1 MVAGEYTEAERRIV
15 ILACCLSGFIAPLL
29 STMMNLSLVS
39 IGNEFSVGS
48 HQLAYV
54 NTAFLLSSVV
64 FMVPMS
70 KAADIFGKKRVFL
83 AGLVM
88 ILAASVAAMFSPSFG
103 WLIACRVVMGA
114 GAASLSSTSISLIT
128 DVFPGNRRG
137 GAIGFQTMCVYI
149 GLAAGPPVGGAM
161 NDLFGWHSLFLLI
174 VPLAVLSFIAMTM
187 FRHEISPDAGT
198 RFDASGSVLYGLGIV
213 LAMGGVINMPQT
225 WAFASLAA
233 GVVLLGLFARR
244 QLRIPHF
251 LLNVR
256 LFRNRVFT
264 GSCVA
269 AFLNYAASYSISYF
283 MALYLQSIGALTAT
297 EAGMLMLTQAAIQA
311 FLTPFFGRKSDRLAD
326 KRILPT
332 VGMGLTGLGVATF
345 LLYGTELQLPLVLA
359 TMATVGLGVS
369 MFSAP
374 NTSVIM
380 GSVPREET
388 SEASA
393 MVSVMRQTGMMVS
406 MGVAML
412 FISVIMGGADNL
424 VPENYGVFVDVMHIS
439 FGVCLVMCVV
449 GMVASL
455 LRGSGRGM

>member
-83 AGLVM
+83 TGLVM

-174 VPLAVLSFIAMTM
+174 VPLAVMSFVAMTM

-198 RFDASGSVLYGLGIV
+198 RFDASGSMGKHPVPDEEVLFVYNQV
-213 LAMGGVINMPQT
+213 SAERSSDP
-225 WAFASLAA
+225 A
-233 GVVLLGLFARR
+233 
-244 QLRIPHF
+244 
-251 LLNVR
+251 NVR
-256 LFRNRVFT
+256 
-264 GSCVA
+264 
-269 AFLNYAASYSISYF
+269 AASHRGYGRIVSTYAGS
-283 MALYLQSIGALTAT
+283 MTTA
-297 EAGMLMLTQAAIQA
+297 
-311 FLTPFFGRKSDRLAD
+311 
-326 KRILPT
+326 
-332 VGMGLTGLGVATF
+332 
-345 LLYGTELQLPLVLA
+345 
-359 TMATVGLGVS
+359 
-369 MFSAP
+369 
-374 NTSVIM
+374 
-380 GSVPREET
+380 
-388 SEASA
+388 
-393 MVSVMRQTGMMVS
+393 
-406 MGVAML
+406 
-412 FISVIMGGADNL
+412 
-424 VPENYGVFVDVMHIS
+424 
-439 FGVCLVMCVV
+439 
-449 GMVASL
+449 
-455 LRGSGRGM
+455 